1 VHEAITEGE
10 MVVKV
15 QAVRRNVRNGLEMGS
30 GFGYE
35 MISVSFG
42 ETTYMLGI
50 EKIAEKRIQEAIDR
64 GELKDL
70 PGQGAPLHLEDD
82 SRIPEDLRLA
92 YKILKN
98 ADCLPPELEA
108 RKEIRQMEDLLAQ
121 VPDEREK
128 YRLVKKINFMIMKL
142 NMMGRRPLE
151 LEDKEIYYQ
160 RVVDKLTTK

>member
-15 QAVRRNVRNGLEMGS
+15 QAVRRNARNGLEMGS

-42 ETTYMLGI
+42 ETTYMLSI

-121 VPDEREK
+121 V
-128 YRLVKKINFMIMKL
+128 LVKKINFMIMKL

>member
-1 VHEAITEGE
+1 
-10 MVVKV
+10 
-15 QAVRRNVRNGLEMGS
+15 
-30 GFGYE
+30 
-35 MISVSFG
+35 MIPVSYSAEEIAF
-42 ETTYMLGI
+42 MFGI
-50 EKIAEKRIQEAIDR
+50 EKIAEKRIQEALER
-64 GELKDL
+64 GELDDL

-82 SRIPEDLRLA
+82 SQIPEDLRLA

-98 ADCLPPELEA
+98 ADCLPPELQA
-108 RKEIRQMEDLLAQ
+108 RKEIRQMEDLLDR

-128 YRLVKKINFMIMKL
+128 YRLIKKINFMIMKL

>member
-1 VHEAITEGE
+1 
-10 MVVKV
+10 
-15 QAVRRNVRNGLEMGS
+15 MGCA
-30 GFGYE
+30 FGYE
-35 MISVSFG
+35 MTFISFWG
-42 ETTYMLGI
+42 EAAYMFGI
-50 EKIAEKRIQEAIDR
+50 EKIAEKKIQEAIDR

-82 SRIPEDLRLA
+82 SQIPDDLRLA

-98 ADCLPPELEA
+98 ADCLPPELQA
-108 RKEIRQMEDLLAQ
+108 KKEIRQMEDLLDRAQ
-121 VPDEREK
+121 DEMEK

-142 NMMGRRPLE
+142 NMTRRRPLE